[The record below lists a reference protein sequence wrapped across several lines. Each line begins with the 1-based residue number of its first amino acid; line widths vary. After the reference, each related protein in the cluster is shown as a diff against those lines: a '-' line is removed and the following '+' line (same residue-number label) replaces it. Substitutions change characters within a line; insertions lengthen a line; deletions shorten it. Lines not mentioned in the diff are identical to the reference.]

1 MNRRKFIRKVA
12 AGAATIGAGGALSA
26 PAIAQSLPNIKWR
39 LTSSFP
45 KSLDVIYAAGDF
57 ISKRVA
63 ALTEDRF
70 QISTF
75 ASGEIVGGLQV
86 LDAVQGG
93 NVELGHTMTY
103 YYIGKDPT
111 AAFSAALPFGLNARQ
126 QVAWMLEG
134 GGAELMNEFWK
145 QYNVICI
152 PAGNT
157 AAQMGGWFR
166 REIKTVDDLKG
177 LKFRVG
183 GLAGRVLSK
192 LGVIPQQI
200 PAGEIFPTLEKGAI
214 DAAEWLGPYDD
225 EKLGLNKVAKYY
237 YYPGWWEGSAQV
249 SLLVNIEQWNALPA
263 LYKNALQ
270 IACEA
275 STSWMLA
282 RYDALSP
289 AAVRRLA
296 AGGTEFRSFSPE
308 IMDAS
313 YRAAQQLYAEIAETN
328 PNFKRVYEPWKKFM
342 AEEHLWF
349 RIAEHSFD
357 NYMYSVG
364 SRIRSQQ

>member
-1 MNRRKFIRKVA
+1 MDRRKFIKNAVVGGTTTA
-12 AGAATIGAGGALSA
+12 VAGAGLAA

-57 ISKRVA
+57 ISRRVA
-63 ALTEDRF
+63 ALTDDRF

-75 ASGEIVGGLQV
+75 AAGEIVGGLQV
-86 LDAVQGG
+86 LDAVQAG
-93 NVELGHTMTY
+93 NVELGHTMSY

-111 AAFSAALPFGLNARQ
+111 AAFSAAIPFGLNARQ
-126 QVAWMLEG
+126 QIAWMLEG
-134 GGAELMNEFWK
+134 GGAELMAEFWK
-145 QYNVICI
+145 QYNVVCF

-157 AAQMGGWFR
+157 GAQMGGWFR
-166 REIKTVDDLKG
+166 REVKTVDDLKG

-183 GLAGRVLSK
+183 GLAGQVLSK

-249 SLLVNIEQWNALPA
+249 SLLVNIEQWNSLPPQ
-263 LYKNALQ
+263 YKIALQ
-270 IACEA
+270 TACEA

-282 RYDALSP
+282 RYDAFSP

-296 AGGTEFRSFSPE
+296 ANGTEFRGFSPE

-313 YRAAQQLYAEIAETN
+313 YRAAQKLYEELSATN
-328 PNFKRVYEPWKKFM
+328 PNFKKVYEPWKKFLG
-342 AEEHLWF
+342 EEHLWF
-349 RIAEHSFD
+349 RVAEHSFD
-357 NYMYSVG
+357 NYMYSVAA
-364 SRIRSQQ
+364 RLR